1 MENIVSKFL
10 HTRMR
15 VDDLDRTVDF
25 YQKVFGLKV
34 SRRHESPRGSKL
46 VFLSVPNSEEAE
58 LLGMCPSVD
67 SSDEFAEE
75 TLDGFQASGRLHKEL
90 FHKGG

>member
-25 YQKVFGLKV
+25 YQKVFWLKV

-46 VFLSVPNSEEAE
+46 VLLSVPNSEEEIEITFFLAQ
-58 LLGMCPSVD
+58 VQ
-67 SSDEFAEE
+67 FRFKR
-75 TLDGFQASGRLHKEL
+75 T
-90 FHKGG
+90 

>member
-25 YQKVFGLKV
+25 YQKVFGLK
-34 SRRHESPRGSKL
+34 SFS
-46 VFLSVPNSEEAE
+46 A
-58 LLGMCPSVD
+58 
-67 SSDEFAEE
+67 A
-75 TLDGFQASGRLHKEL
+75 
-90 FHKGG
+90 